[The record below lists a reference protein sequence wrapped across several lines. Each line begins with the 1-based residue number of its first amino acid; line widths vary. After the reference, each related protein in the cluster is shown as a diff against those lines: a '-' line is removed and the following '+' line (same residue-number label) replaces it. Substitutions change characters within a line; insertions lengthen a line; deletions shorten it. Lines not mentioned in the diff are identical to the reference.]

1 VRAAVGRHASAS
13 WSERG
18 LDLLRPSVAKV
29 SPKGAIGRRKVK
41 ITRAAEDG
49 CGLTLNA
56 RRPARP
62 GRPPC
67 SLGARSGAES
77 PQAGASAACGG

>member
-1 VRAAVGRHASAS
+1 MGAAVGRHASAH

-41 ITRAAEDG
+41 ITRAA
-49 CGLTLNA
+49 

-67 SLGARSGAES
+67 NQGARSGAES
-77 PQAGASAACGG
+77 PQVGASAACGG